1 MQLKMVIGA
10 NRRTRKWKDRG
21 KLLFVWPRRQVG
33 YTGRV
38 WGLNDGWD
46 MKPGLRLSWYLCVCV
61 LDFLQPSAQPAICL
75 TLPATK

>member
-10 NRRTRKWKDRG
+10 NRRTRKWKDRR

-46 MKPGLRLSWYLCVCV
+46 MKPGL
-61 LDFLQPSAQPAICL
+61 
-75 TLPATK
+75 